1 MQKCSKESCDKK
13 AAAEG
18 LCKSHFF
25 ELVERRAKEAIR
37 GIGWLKKGEKVLV
50 VNDGTAGG
58 VASEYLLK
66 KVVGGLPL
74 KITVRRKVGQAGG
87 AKGFD
92 RIAMPNSIDD
102 KIEMFL
108 RQVFEA
114 KKLKRG
120 KKELWLV
127 EHLADNEI
135 EQFLKLKNLKFRQK
149 KKSKLGLLLDKL
161 EQRLPKTRFAL
172 ARASEL
178 FRKVLEKA

>member
-1 MQKCSKESCDKK
+1 MQKCAKESCDKK

-18 LCKSHFF
+18 LCRSHFF

-50 VNDGTAGG
+50 VNDGTAAG

-74 KITVRRKVGQAGG
+74 KITVRRKLGQAGS

-92 RIAMPNSIDD
+92 RIVMPYSIDD

-108 RQVFEA
+108 RRMFEN
-114 KKLKRG
+114 KKLKKG
-120 KKELWLV
+120 NKELWLV
-127 EHLADNEI
+127 EHLANDEI
-135 EQFLKLKNLKFRQK
+135 EQFLTLKNLKFRQK

-172 ARASEL
+172 ARASET
-178 FRKVLEKA
+178 FRKLLEKA